1 MELSI
6 VIPTYNERDNVV
18 AIASRIQASLPAG
31 TGYEILFVDD
41 SSDDTPEVL
50 KQLAKKDS
58 HVRWFHRSNRRGLAQ
73 AVAEGIEASDSE
85 YIIVMDADLQHP
97 PEILP
102 LIVERLRQYD
112 VVIPSR
118 FIPGGSDGG
127 LNGWRKLVSW
137 VARKLANLAI
147 RRLRDISDSTSGYF
161 GLRRAVVD
169 HIRLEPVGWK
179 ILLEILVKGKY
190 RTVHELPYSFAVRDQ
205 GVSKMCLREQ
215 WNYLR
220 HVARLLWTSPQD
232 MRFILFCLIGAIG
245 VVVNMK
251 LLNFFISLG
260 LWGDL
265 QASCMASFLAMVHN
279 FLLNNWLTWRDRSLA
294 PGSLVKRFLP
304 YLMVSCLGIL
314 VTGLT
319 AKGFTLLGWDI
330 YAGQFAG
337 IVAAACWSFN
347 LNNRWVWLLPA
358 SSGATAKLV
367 VTQESVPE
375 KVVDETVL

>member
-6 VIPTYNERDNVV
+6 VIPTYNERDNV
-18 AIASRIQASLPAG
+18 AMLARRIQASLPAG

-41 SSDDTPEVL
+41 SSDDTPAILE
-50 KQLAKKDS
+50 QLAQEDR
-58 HVRWFHRSNRRGLAQ
+58 HVRWFHRHNRRGLAL
-73 AVAEGIEASDSE
+73 AVVEGLEAADGE

-137 VARKLANLAI
+137 IARKLANLAI
-147 RRLRDISDSTSGYF
+147 RRLRDISDCTSGYF
-161 GLRRAVVD
+161 GLRRAVVE

-232 MRFILFCLIGAIG
+232 MRFILFCLIGAVG

-265 QASCMASFLAMVHN
+265 QASCLASFLAMAHN

-294 PGSLVKRFLP
+294 PGRLIKRFPP

-314 VTGLT
+314 ITGLT

-358 SSGATAKLV
+358 PSGETAKLV